1 MENKYPHLI
10 IEQAPIEG
18 KEKTLVQISFNLDK
32 PYNRKIGDK
41 TVEVSIVGFEHNID
55 NDKLEEM
62 LPIILQHAEEFRIKR
77 LKNGQK

>member
-10 IEQAPIEG
+10 IEQTPIES

-32 PYNRKIGDK
+32 PYNRKIDDK
-41 TVEVSIVGFEHNID
+41 TVEVIVGFEHNID

-62 LPIILQHAEEFRIKR
+62 LPIILQHVEEFRIKR